1 MDKNDGLNHADERG
15 DEHVNFMRLALEEA
29 RKALE
34 IGEVPVGAVIV
45 KDGIVVGNGH
55 NLTETAKDPTAH
67 AEIIALRKAAETLG
81 GWRLPGCVMYVT
93 TEPCSMCAGAI
104 VLSRMPRL
112 FIGTMD
118 RKAGACGSV
127 YNIVSDSR
135 LNHRVETE
143 TGLLAEECGLLMK
156 EFFKELRK
164 KKQ

>member
-1 MDKNDGLNHADERG
+1 ME
-15 DEHVNFMRLALEEA
+15 EHVAVHVDFMKMAIAEA
-29 RKALE
+29 KKALE

-45 KDGIVVGNGH
+45 RDGAVVGRGH
-55 NLTETAKDPTAH
+55 NLTESAKDPTAH
-67 AEIIALRKAAETLG
+67 AEIIALREAAKTLG
-81 GWRLPGCVMYVT
+81 GWRLPGCTMYVT

-104 VLSRMPRL
+104 VLSRMPEL

-135 LNHRVETE
+135 LNHNVALE
-143 TGLLAEECGLLMK
+143 TGLLAEECSQLMK
-156 EFFKELRK
+156 EFFKSLRK